1 MDDPDCDSTWEDES
15 EEDGEDGQADDA
27 SDEDTGDDDGDAEET
42 RPGPFQ
48 SRMTGYR
55 NWRAMQDMRRYRHN
69 YPDLA
74 DQDCNGDMYNLSFYK
89 NEICFQPNGL
99 LIEDILQ
106 TWKES
111 YDLLEENHSYI
122 QWLFPLREPGVNW
135 HAKPLTLKEVEA
147 FKSSKEVR
155 ERLIR
160 AYELMLGFYGIQLE
174 SRDTGAVCRAQNFQP
189 RFHNLNSHSHNN
201 LRITRI
207 LKSLGELGL
216 EHYQAPLV
224 RFFLEE
230 TLVQHKLPSVR
241 QSALDYFLF
250 AVRCRHQ
257 RRELVYFAWEH
268 FKPRREFVW
277 GPHDKLRRFRPQ
289 AVPRPPMGLG
299 QTDKSEGS
307 RDTFQGAG
315 TQGRTCGSG
324 RDLSGHSGTADDPS
338 LLSTKLQDVG
348 TLDGDQRDEPKS
360 LSPKESKKRKLEG
373 NRQEQV
379 SGEPDPQGVS
389 EVEKIALNL
398 EECALSPISQEPRE
412 AEQPCPEARV
422 ADEVRKRRKVEA
434 GAEGD
439 GVASNTQVQAHAL
452 PPTPSECPGVQK
464 GESGP
469 EDPNSQVE
477 TEDPNSQVGT
487 DDPKSQV
494 GTEDPESQV
503 GTEDPESQVGT
514 EDPESQ
520 VGTEDPES
528 QVGTDDTGSQVGTD
542 DTGSQV
548 GTDDTGS
555 QVGTEDPGSQV
566 GAENGA
572 SVNLVEDPDSD
583 TTRTSM
589 DESEELAR
597 IGVSTEPP
605 KP

>member
-15 EEDGEDGQADDA
+15 EEDGEDGQADDTG
-27 SDEDTGDDDGDAEET
+27 DEDTGDEDGDAEET
-42 RPGPFQ
+42 RPGVFQ

-55 NWRAMQDMRRYRHN
+55 NWRAVQDMRRYRHH

-74 DQDCNGDMYNLSFYK
+74 DQDCNGDMSNLSFYK
-89 NEICFQPNGL
+89 NEICFQPNGF

-106 TWKES
+106 NWKDN

-155 ERLIR
+155 ERLVR
-160 AYELMLGFYGIQLE
+160 AYELMLGFYGIQLQD
-174 SRDTGAVCRAQNFQP
+174 RDTGAVCRAQNFQP

-241 QSALDYFLF
+241 QSVLDYFLF

-257 RRELVYFAWEH
+257 RRVLVHFAWEH
-268 FKPRREFVW
+268 FKPRCQFVW
-277 GPHDKLRRFRPQ
+277 GPRDKLRKFRPQ
-289 AVPRPPMGLG
+289 AAPQPLMVVG
-299 QTDKSEGS
+299 QADKDEGS
-307 RDTFQGAG
+307 GNPFQEAG

-324 RDLSGHSGTADDPS
+324 RDLSGDTGTAEDPS
-338 LLSTKLQDVG
+338 LLSTKPQDAG
-348 TLDGDQRDEPKS
+348 TLDEDQGDEAES

-379 SGEPDPQGVS
+379 PGEPDLQSVS

-398 EECALSPISQEPRE
+398 EGCALSPISQEPRE
-412 AEQPCPEARV
+412 AEQPCPDPHGARV
-422 ADEVRKRRKVEA
+422 ADEVRKRRKVEE

-439 GVASNTQVQAHAL
+439 GVASNHHTDTQAHAP
-452 PPTPSECPGVQK
+452 PPTSSECPEAQK
-464 GESGP
+464 DGSGP
-469 EDPNSQVE
+469 EDP
-477 TEDPNSQVGT
+477 
-487 DDPKSQV
+487 
-494 GTEDPESQV
+494 ESQA
-503 GTEDPESQVGT
+503 
-514 EDPESQ
+514 
-520 VGTEDPES
+520 
-528 QVGTDDTGSQVGTD
+528 GSEQ
-542 DTGSQV
+542 GS
-548 GTDDTGS
+548 
-555 QVGTEDPGSQV
+555 
-566 GAENGA
+566 
-572 SVNLVEDPDSD
+572 SVSAVEDPDPETIGISV
-583 TTRTSM
+583 
-589 DESEELAR
+589 DESGDGEDGGLC
-597 IGVSTEPP
+597 
-605 KP
+605 

>member
-1 MDDPDCDSTWEDES
+1 MDDPDCDSTWEEES
-15 EEDGEDGQADDA
+15 EEDGEDGQADDTT
-27 SDEDTGDDDGDAEET
+27 DEDTGDDDGDAEEA
-42 RPGPFQ
+42 RPSLFQ

-55 NWRAMQDMRRYRHN
+55 NWRAMQDMQRYRHN
-69 YPDLA
+69 YPDLT
-74 DQDCNGDMYNLSFYK
+74 DQDCNGDMCNLSFYK
-89 NEICFQPNGL
+89 NEICFQPNGA

-106 TWKES
+106 NWKDN

-155 ERLIR
+155 ERLVR
-160 AYELMLGFYGIQLE
+160 AYELMLGFYGFHLE
-174 SRDTGAVCRAQNFQP
+174 DRGTGAVCRAQNFQP

-277 GPHDKLRRFRPQ
+277 GPRDKLRRFKPQ
-289 AVPRPPMGLG
+289 TIPQPLTGPG
-299 QTDKSEGS
+299 QADKDEGS
-307 RDTFQGAG
+307 RDPSQEAG

-324 RDLSGHSGTADDPS
+324 RDLSGDSGTAEDPS
-338 LLSTKLQDVG
+338 LLNTKPSDGG
-348 TLDGDQRDEPKS
+348 TLDGNQRDEAKS

-379 SGEPDPQGVS
+379 PGEADPQGVS

-412 AEQPCPEARV
+412 AEPPCPVARV
-422 ADEVRKRRKVEA
+422 ANEVRKRRKVEE

-439 GVASNTQVQAHAL
+439 GVVSNTQMQASAL
-452 PPTPSECPGVQK
+452 PPTPSECPEAQK
-464 GESGP
+464 DGNGPEDSNSQVGAEDSKSQVGP
-469 EDPNSQVE
+469 EDPNSQVGL
-477 TEDPNSQVGT
+477 EDPNSQVGPE
-487 DDPKSQV
+487 DPNSQV
-494 GTEDPESQV
+494 GPEDPNSQV
-503 GTEDPESQVGT
+503 GPEDPNSQVGP
-514 EDPESQ
+514 EDPNSQ
-520 VGTEDPES
+520 VVGPE
-528 QVGTDDTGSQVGTD
+528 Q
-542 DTGSQV
+542 
-548 GTDDTGS
+548 
-555 QVGTEDPGSQV
+555 
-566 GAENGA
+566 AA
-572 SVNLVEDPDSD
+572 SKSPVEDPDSD
-583 TTRTSM
+583 TMGTSV

-597 IGVSTEPP
+597 IEASAEPP

>member
-1 MDDPDCDSTWEDES
+1 MIRPMRTRATMTATRRRH
-15 EEDGEDGQADDA
+15 GQAC
-27 SDEDTGDDDGDAEET
+27 
-42 RPGPFQ
+42 F
-48 SRMTGYR
+48 RMTRYR
-55 NWRAMQDMRRYRHN
+55 NWRAMQDMQRYRHN
-69 YPDLA
+69 YPDLT
-74 DQDCNGDMYNLSFYK
+74 DQDCNGDMCNLSFYK
-89 NEICFQPNGL
+89 NEICFQPNGS

-106 TWKES
+106 NWKDN

-155 ERLIR
+155 ERLVR

-174 SRDTGAVCRAQNFQP
+174 DRNTGAVCRAQNFQP

-257 RRELVYFAWEH
+257 RRELVHFAWEH

-277 GPHDKLRRFRPQ
+277 GPRDKLRRFRPQ
-289 AVPRPPMGLG
+289 TISRPLMGLG
-299 QTDKSEGS
+299 QANKDEGPGDPS
-307 RDTFQGAG
+307 QEAG

-324 RDLSGHSGTADDPS
+324 RDLSGDSGTAEDPS
-338 LLSTKLQDVG
+338 LLSAKPQDVG
-348 TLDGDQRDEPKS
+348 TLDGDQRYEAKS
-360 LSPKESKKRKLEG
+360 PSPKESKKRKLEG

-379 SGEPDPQGVS
+379 PGEPDPQGVS

-398 EECALSPISQEPRE
+398 EGCALSPTSQEPRE
-412 AEQPCPEARV
+412 AEQPCLVARV
-422 ADEVRKRRKVEA
+422 ANEVRKRRKVEE

-439 GVASNTQVQAHAL
+439 GVATNTQVQASAL
-452 PPTPSECPGVQK
+452 SPTPSECPESQK
-464 GESGP
+464 DGNGP
-469 EDPNSQVE
+469 E
-477 TEDPNSQVGT
+477 
-487 DDPKSQV
+487 DPKSQV
-494 GTEDPESQV
+494 GPEDPKSQVGPEDPKSQVGPEDPKGQVGPEDPKGQVGPEDPKGQVGLEDPKSQVEPEDPKSQVGPEDPESQV
-503 GTEDPESQVGT
+503 GPEDPKSQVGP
-514 EDPESQ
+514 EDPKSQVEPEDPKSQ
-520 VGTEDPES
+520 VGPEDPQS
-528 QVGTDDTGSQVGTD
+528 QVGPEQAASKSLG
-542 DTGSQV
+542 
-548 GTDDTGS
+548 
-555 QVGTEDPGSQV
+555 EDS
-566 GAENGA
+566 
-572 SVNLVEDPDSD
+572 DSD
-583 TTRTSM
+583 TTGPSVS
-589 DESEELAR
+589 ESEELAR
-597 IGVSTEPP
+597 IEASVEPP

>member
-1 MDDPDCDSTWEDES
+1 MDDLDCDSTWEDES
-15 EEDGEDGQADDA
+15 EEDGEDGQADDTG
-27 SDEDTGDDDGDAEET
+27 DEDTGDEDGDAEET
-42 RPGPFQ
+42 RPGVFQ

-55 NWRAMQDMRRYRHN
+55 NWRAMQDMRRYRHH

-74 DQDCNGDMYNLSFYK
+74 DQDCNGDMSNLSFYK
-89 NEICFQPNGL
+89 NEICFQPNGF

-106 TWKES
+106 NWKDN

-155 ERLIR
+155 ERLVR

-174 SRDTGAVCRAQNFQP
+174 DRDTGAVRRAQNFQQ

-230 TLVQHKLPSVR
+230 TLVRHKLPSVR

-257 RRELVYFAWEH
+257 RRELVHFAWEH
-268 FKPRREFVW
+268 FKPRCQFVW
-277 GPHDKLRRFRPQ
+277 GPRDKLRKFRPQ
-289 AVPRPPMGLG
+289 ATPQPLMVLG
-299 QTDKSEGS
+299 QADKEEGS
-307 RDTFQGAG
+307 RNPFQEAG
-315 TQGRTCGSG
+315 TQGRTYGSG
-324 RDLSGHSGTADDPS
+324 RDLSGDTGTEDPS
-338 LLSTKLQDVG
+338 LLSTKPQDVG
-348 TLDGDQRDEPKS
+348 TLDGDKRDEAES

-373 NRQEQV
+373 NRQEQTP
-379 SGEPDPQGVS
+379 GESDPQGVS

-398 EECALSPISQEPRE
+398 EGCALSPVSQEPRE
-412 AEQPCPEARV
+412 AEHPCPVTHEARM
-422 ADEVRKRRKVEA
+422 ADEVRKRRKVEE

-439 GVASNTQVQAHAL
+439 GAASNHNTETRAHAP
-452 PPTPSECPGVQK
+452 PPTPSECPEAQK
-464 GESGP
+464 DGNRP
-469 EDPNSQVE
+469 
-477 TEDPNSQVGT
+477 
-487 DDPKSQV
+487 
-494 GTEDPESQV
+494 EDPESQV
-503 GTEDPESQVGT
+503 GPEQ
-514 EDPESQ
+514 
-520 VGTEDPES
+520 
-528 QVGTDDTGSQVGTD
+528 
-542 DTGSQV
+542 
-548 GTDDTGS
+548 
-555 QVGTEDPGSQV
+555 
-566 GAENGA
+566 GA
-572 SVNLVEDPDSD
+572 SVNLVEDPGSLVEDPGPD
-583 TTRTSM
+583 TTEISV

-597 IGVSTEPP
+597 VGASAEPP